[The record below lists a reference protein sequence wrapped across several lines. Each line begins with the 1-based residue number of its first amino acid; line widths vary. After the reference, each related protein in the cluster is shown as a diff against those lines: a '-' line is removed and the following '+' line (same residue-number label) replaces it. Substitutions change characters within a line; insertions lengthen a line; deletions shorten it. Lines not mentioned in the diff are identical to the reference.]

1 MNPLIAK
8 IKALRELARNNSN
21 PHEAENAASAA
32 EKLCQEHRISEA
44 MLDGDVGASGPV
56 SADVDAFT
64 QIEPWK
70 SYLLTDL
77 AKLHGCEV
85 VYLRTRGRGYEAVAY
100 GTDGDLATLKAMYDW
115 LVSEML
121 SQAEAGPSSPRWR
134 KSFLLGASEGIR
146 EALKE
151 GAKQARKEAPSTA
164 LTILD
169 ARLEAAHKA
178 VKEKHGKLEKAA
190 HERPRGDSKALD
202 AGYEIGREIAGRYGR
217 DKRGALR

>member
-1 MNPLIAK
+1 MNPVVDK
-8 IKALRELARNNSN
+8 IRKLRELARNNKSAQ
-21 PHEAENAASAA
+21 EAATAAAIA

-44 MLDGDVGASGPV
+44 MLDAQVEASGPV
-56 SADVDAFT
+56 EADVDAF
-64 QIEPWK
+64 QKIEPWK

-85 VYLRTRGRGYEAVAY
+85 VYLRTKGRGYEAVAY
-100 GTDGDLATLKAMYDW
+100 GTDSDLATLKEMYDW

-121 SQAEAGPSSPRWR
+121 KQAEAGPSSPRWR

-164 LTILD
+164 LAILD
-169 ARLEAAHKA
+169 ARLQAAHKA
-178 VKEKHGKLEKAA
+178 VKEKHGRLEKAA
-190 HERPRGDSKALD
+190 HERPRGDARALE
-202 AGYEIGREIAGRYGR
+202 AGFEVGRSIAGAYDRQ
-217 DKRGALR
+217 KRGALR